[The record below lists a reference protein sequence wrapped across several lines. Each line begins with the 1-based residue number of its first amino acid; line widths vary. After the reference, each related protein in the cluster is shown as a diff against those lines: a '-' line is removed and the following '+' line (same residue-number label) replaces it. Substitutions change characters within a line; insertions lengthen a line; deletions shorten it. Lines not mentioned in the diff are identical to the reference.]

1 MRVVATTIAFLALV
15 GTAAADKK
23 SKSDDADKSEGGTG
37 EDPANQLVLMNAAAK
52 LGDIGKIDRV
62 RRVLDSRGML
72 RKLPE
77 RLEAALD
84 GRNIAITDLDAI
96 KDAYAQFDAVTALKL
111 IEANEARILQNA
123 AAGDPVPALAQLS
136 EWRGMIAAQLE
147 HDDEAV
153 NWFRAA
159 YRFNPAWAPDRRL
172 ASPRVRGL
180 AKKARTESTQ
190 TGKLRVDADPED
202 AKFSVDGHDTHAA
215 SEKVE
220 LTAGMHLI
228 VVTAPDRKPYA
239 ELVEIRPNKTE
250 KMPISLEKESQNDR
264 AARLVDE
271 TVAAPPGP
279 ARLKSARKLSKVTG
293 VTRIL
298 MIEDGN
304 DDHISVRVYDLDAKK
319 VSKQFNLQGTES
331 SAVIARIVTGALD
344 PESMIDAQTVVVVQR
359 DQPKKW
365 YEHWYVWAA
374 VGAVAIG
381 GIGGYEYFSRG
392 PTSVRGFQ

>member
-1 MRVVATTIAFLALV
+1 MRVAITTIAFLALV
-15 GTAAADKK
+15 GTASADKR
-23 SKSDDADKSEGGTG
+23 SKTVDADASEGTG
-37 EDPANQLVLMNAAAK
+37 EDPASQLVLMNAAAK

-62 RRVLDSRGML
+62 RRVLDERGML

-84 GRNIAITDLDAI
+84 GRNIAIVDLDAI
-96 KDAYAQFDAVTALKL
+96 KDAYAQFDAATALKL
-111 IEANEARILQNA
+111 IEGDEARILKNVS
-123 AAGDPVPALAQLS
+123 AGDPIPALAQLS

-159 YRFNPAWAPDRRL
+159 YRFNPAWAPDRKL

-180 AKKARTESTQ
+180 AKKARTEATQ

-202 AKFSVDGHDTHAA
+202 AKFTVDGHDSHAVA
-215 SEKVE
+215 DKVE

-228 VVTAPDRKPYA
+228 VVTATDRRPYA
-239 ELVEIRPNKTE
+239 ELVEIKPNKTE
-250 KMPISLEKESQNDR
+250 KMPISLDKETSNDR

-279 ARLKSARKLSKVTG
+279 ARLKSASRLSKVTG
-293 VTRIL
+293 VNRIL

-319 VSKQFNLQGTES
+319 VSKQFNLQGSES

-344 PESMIDAQTVVVVQR
+344 SEMIDANTVVLVQH

-365 YEHWYVWAA
+365 YERWYVWAA
-374 VGAVAIG
+374 VGAVAVG
-381 GIGGYEYFSRG
+381 GFAGYEYMSRS